1 MEDAGSHLD
10 EISMDPSF
18 GAWGIYDGHSGS
30 HVSKFLSEHLLNRM
44 EQTLLKSKRQKTLTH
59 AFFSQLF

>member
-10 EISMDPSF
+10 EISMDPTF

-30 HVSKFLSEHLLNRM
+30 HVSKFLSEHLLN
-44 EQTLLKSKRQKTLTH
+44 
-59 AFFSQLF
+59 